1 MNNLASI
8 LEIKAVTE
16 PGSYKDTVNLP
27 KTKFD
32 MRANAT
38 KREPEIQ
45 KFWADN
51 QIYDRLSQ
59 QNSGEIFTL
68 HDGPPYANGSLHI
81 GHALNKILKD
91 IINRYQLQQGRKVR
105 CIHGWDC
112 HGLPIE
118 LKVIQSMK
126 PQERASLTP
135 LELRHKARDF
145 ALKAMQE
152 QCASLK
158 RWGVVGDW
166 ENSYLTLKPKYEAA
180 QIGVFGQ
187 MVLKGYIYRGFK
199 PVYWS
204 PSSKTALAEA
214 ELEYPEGHTSRSLY
228 AAFPITHIEPS
239 AFPKLKSFLPHLW
252 VAIWTTTPWTIP
264 ANLAIA
270 VNPELNYAVVEMSR
284 KDAETQS
291 TLSALATDTFTRHAS
306 MGGTPTTQSL
316 LNGGNPRT
324 EVSSPLRDQN
334 PQYLIVAADLVE
346 RLSATLGA
354 QLTVKTTLKGYELEH
369 CKYRHPLC
377 DRESPIVI
385 GGDYVTTES
394 GTGLVHT
401 APGHGQEDYQVG
413 MRYNLPILSPV
424 DADGNFTAEAGQF
437 AKLNVLGEGNAA
449 VVQALEQAG
458 SLLKEEPYVH
468 KYPYDWRTKKPVIL
482 RATEQWFAS
491 VEGFRDAALQE
502 IAHVRWIPTQGEN
515 RITAMVAERSD
526 WCISRQR
533 SWGVPIPVFYD
544 EETGEPL
551 LNEET
556 IARVQNIFA
565 EKGSDAWWEMSVE
578 ELLPEKYRDNGR
590 KYRKGMDTMDVWFDS
605 GSSWAAVLQ
614 QRQELSYPADL
625 YLEGSDQHRG
635 WFQSSLLTSVA
646 TNGHAPYKTVL
657 THGYTVDE
665 QGRKMSKSL
674 GNGVDP
680 AVVIDGGKNQKEEPP
695 YGADVL
701 RLWVSSVDYSADVP
715 ISKNILKQLA
725 DARNK
730 IRNTA
735 RFLLGNLHDFDP
747 SRDAVPYEQ
756 LPDLDRYMLHRMTE
770 VFTEVTQ
777 AFDKYQ
783 FFRFFQT
790 VQNFCVVDLSSF
802 YLDIAKDRLY
812 ISAANSFRRRSC
824 QTVLQI
830 ALENLAKAIAPVLCH
845 MAEDIWQYLPYPK
858 SHESVF
864 ESGWVKLE
872 DKWDNPQLAESWVQ
886 LRQLRTEVNKVL
898 EQARTEKAIG
908 SSLEAKVLL
917 YVADANLRQRLQFLN
932 PSTDA
937 QPSTHSNG
945 VDELRYLF
953 ITSGVELIDTPA
965 TLTELKYNFQSDALG
980 IGVAKADGKKCDRC
994 WNYSVHV
1001 GESTEHPLL
1010 CERCIPALAGEF

>member
-1 MNNLASI
+1 
-8 LEIKAVTE
+8 
-16 PGSYKDTVNLP
+16 
-27 KTKFD
+27 

-45 KFWADN
+45 KFWAEN

-91 IINRYQLQQGRKVR
+91 IINRYQLQQGRKVH

-126 PQERASLTP
+126 PEERASLTP

-145 ALKAMQE
+145 ALNAMEE

-166 ENSYLTLKPKYEAA
+166 EHSYLTLKPKYEAA

-228 AAFPITHIEPS
+228 VAFPMTHIEPS
-239 AFPKLKSFLPHLW
+239 VFPKLKSFLPHLW

-264 ANLAIA
+264 ANLAVA
-270 VNPELNYAVVEMSR
+270 VNPELTYAVVELGSR
-284 KDAETQS
+284 ESGVENQQ
-291 TLSALATDTFTRHAS
+291 
-306 MGGTPTTQSL
+306 PTT
-316 LNGGNPRT
+316 LNQQHST
-324 EVSSPLRDQN
+324 K
-334 PQYLIVAADLVE
+334 YLIVAADLVD
-346 RLSATLGA
+346 RLSATLET
-354 QLTVKTTLKGYELEH
+354 QLTVKATLKGYELEH
-369 CKYRHPLC
+369 CKYRHPLY
-377 DRESPIVI
+377 DRESPIVV

-413 MRYNLPILSPV
+413 MRYGLPILSPV
-424 DADGNFTAEAGQF
+424 DADGNFTTEAGQF
-437 AKLNVLGEGNAA
+437 AGLNVLGEGNAA
-449 VVQALEQAG
+449 VVQALAQAG

-491 VEGFRDAALQE
+491 VEGFRDAALQA
-502 IAHVRWIPTQGEN
+502 IAHVQWIPAQGEN

-551 LNEET
+551 LNEAI
-556 IARVQNIFA
+556 IAHVQAIFA

-578 ELLPEKYRDNGR
+578 ELLPEKYRSNGR

-605 GSSWAAVLQ
+605 GSSWAAVLK
-614 QRQELSYPADL
+614 QRPELSYPADL

-646 TNGHAPYKTVL
+646 TSGHAPYKTVL

-680 AVVIDGGKNQKEEPP
+680 AVVIEGGKNQKEEPP

-701 RLWVSSVDYSADVP
+701 RLWVSSVDYSSDVP

-747 SRDAVPYEQ
+747 SKDAVPYEQ
-756 LPDLDRYMLHRMTE
+756 LPELDRYMLHRMTE
-770 VFTEVTQ
+770 VFSEVTQ

-830 ALENLAKAIAPVLCH
+830 AVENLAKAIAPVLCH
-845 MAEDIWQYLPYPK
+845 MAEDIWQYLPYPTPYK
-858 SHESVF
+858 SVF

-872 DKWDNPQLAESWVQ
+872 DKWQNPQLAESWLQ

-898 EQARTEKAIG
+898 EQARAEKAIG

-917 YVADANLRQRLQFLN
+917 YVADANLQQQLQILN
-932 PSTDA
+932 QASSATATDRSSPTPYSLLPTPS
-937 QPSTHSNG
+937 PS

-953 ITSGVELIDTPA
+953 ITSGVELIDSA
-965 TLTELKYNFQSDALG
+965 AALTELKYSFQSDTLG
-980 IGVAKADGKKCDRC
+980 IGVVNADGKKCDRC
-994 WNYSVHV
+994 WNYSVRV
-1001 GESTEHPLL
+1001 GESAEHPLL

>member
-1 MNNLASI
+1 MNHLAPI

-16 PGSYKDTVNLP
+16 PGSYETNTDEETSPPVSYKDTVNLP

-45 KFWADN
+45 KFWAEN

-91 IINRYQLQQGRKVR
+91 IINRYQLQKGRKVH

-118 LKVIQSMK
+118 LKVIQGMK
-126 PQERASLTP
+126 PEERASLTP

-166 ENSYLTLKPKYEAA
+166 ENSYLTLKPQYEAA

-228 AAFPITHIEPS
+228 VAFPMTHIEPS
-239 AFPKLKSFLPHLW
+239 VFPKLKSFLPHLW

-264 ANLAIA
+264 ANLAVA
-270 VNPELNYAVVEMSR
+270 VNPDLTYAVVEISR

-291 TLSALATDTFTRHAS
+291 TLSAFA
-306 MGGTPTTQSL
+306 
-316 LNGGNPRT
+316 
-324 EVSSPLRDQN
+324 PLRDQN
-334 PQYLIVAADLVE
+334 PKYLIVAADLVE
-346 RLSATLGA
+346 RLSATLGT
-354 QLTVKTTLKGYELEH
+354 QLTVKATLKGYELEH

-377 DRESPIVI
+377 DRESPIVV

-413 MRYNLPILSPV
+413 MRYGLPILSPV
-424 DADGNFTAEAGQF
+424 DADGKFTAEAGQF
-437 AKLNVLGEGNAA
+437 AGLNVLGEGNAA
-449 VVQALEQAG
+449 VVEALARAG

-502 IAHVRWIPTQGEN
+502 IARVQWIPAQGEN

-556 IARVQNIFA
+556 IARVQSIFA

-578 ELLPEKYRDNGR
+578 ELLPEKYRNQGR

-614 QRQELSYPADL
+614 QRPELSYPADL

-646 TNGHAPYKTVL
+646 TNDRAPYKTVL

-747 SRDAVPYEQ
+747 SQDAVPYEQ
-756 LPDLDRYMLHRMTE
+756 LPELDRYMLHRMTE

-777 AFDKYQ
+777 AFEKYQ

-812 ISAANSFRRRSC
+812 ISATNSFRRRSC
-824 QTVLQI
+824 QTILQI

-845 MAEDIWQYLPYPK
+845 LAEDIWQYLPYPTLYK
-858 SHESVF
+858 SVF
-864 ESGWVKLE
+864 ESGWVNLE
-872 DKWDNPQLAESWVQ
+872 DKWHDLQLAEPWQ
-886 LRQLRTEVNKVL
+886 KLRRIRDDVNKVL
-898 EQARTEKAIG
+898 EQYRVQKVIG

-917 YVADANLRQRLQFLN
+917 YVSDLELRQQLQMLAPQEN
-932 PSTDA
+932 SA
-937 QPSTHSNG
+937 EQSNG

-953 ITSGVELIDTPA
+953 LVSQVELLESSPVTDGKELSSADTIV
-965 TLTELKYNFQSDALG
+965 E
-980 IGVAKADGKKCDRC
+980 VVKADGKKCDRC
-994 WNYSVHV
+994 WNYSVRV
-1001 GESTEHPLL
+1001 GESQAHPLL